1 MGPKKLVW
9 FDGPKS
15 SFSPFKTSCVLMDPK
30 PHVVWWTL
38 IRVFK
43 VFPSQNL
50 MCFDGPTTQP
60 KPHVF
65 WWTQNLM
72 WFDGP
77 LMIFR
82 VHQITW
88 GFWVHQNTGVHKKLM
103 WFDGPIFSTSLGPSN
118 HMRFL
123 QLLWLTSKDELILYW
138 FKQCFC
144 SAQKISETF
153 AYDVRFLR
161 LTPENRATTEFS
173 STIFS
178 EL

>member
-1 MGPKKLVW
+1 MWFDGPNQILPIFHHLMWFDGPKNLMW

-50 MCFDGPTTQP
+50 MCFDGPTTGL
-60 KPHVF
+60 KPHMF

-82 VHQITW
+82 VHQTTL
-88 GFWVHQNTGVHKKLM
+88 GFLVHQNIWVHKKLM
-103 WFDGPIFSTSLGPSN
+103 WFDRLRS
-118 HMRFL
+118 
-123 QLLWLTSKDELILYW
+123 
-138 FKQCFC
+138 
-144 SAQKISETF
+144 
-153 AYDVRFLR
+153 LR
-161 LTPENRATTEFS
+161 LIGSIKSHEVS
-173 STIFS
+173 SAVVAHFKKWTNFLDKI
-178 EL
+178 LQICG